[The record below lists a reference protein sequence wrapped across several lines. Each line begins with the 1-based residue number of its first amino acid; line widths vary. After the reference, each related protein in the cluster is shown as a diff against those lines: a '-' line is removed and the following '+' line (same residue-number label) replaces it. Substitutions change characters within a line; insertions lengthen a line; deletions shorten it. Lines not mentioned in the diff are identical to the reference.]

1 MNLGIEYLDYYVPK
15 NRVSIE
21 EFIEIIPEEVIL
33 KYYLSKE
40 KCLRYCKKDLMLKSI
55 PVENKLEDFQTLEIL
70 LDKMFDSKVIGRN
83 EIDVIIL
90 AQESY
95 NYSLEN
101 IGQYIQNKYEMN
113 NAFVF
118 NVSGNHCNDVELA
131 IRVSKG
137 LMAES
142 NEIKNILII
151 SSSQIKD
158 MSDRLAGKI
167 CVLGDGAG
175 ILLLKK
181 DGEQFKILDT
191 NNSTNGYFY
200 DFKMG
205 QDNYLLHYRYGVNS
219 ISNILERN
227 NLNSE
232 QIKKVIIQNINPELR
247 IHYFDR
253 FGIGKDK
260 IFMDNIGKYGHI
272 TCIDFIANLKDLK
285 DLNILNKNDILLCLG
300 LGLAGSY
307 QATLLSY

>member
-1 MNLGIEYLDYYVPK
+1 MNLGIEYLDYYVPE

-21 EFIEIIPEEVIL
+21 EFIDNIPEEVVL

-55 PVENKLEDFQTLEIL
+55 PVENKLKDFQTLEIL
-70 LDKMFDSKVIGRN
+70 LNKMFDSKVIERD

-90 AQESY
+90 AQEHY

-118 NVSGNHCNDVELA
+118 NISGNHCNDVELA

-142 NEIKNILII
+142 DEIKNILII

-158 MSDRLAGKI
+158 MADRLVGKI

-175 ILLLKK
+175 IVLLKR
-181 DGEQFKILDT
+181 DGEQFRILDT
-191 NNSTNGYFY
+191 KNSTNGYFY
-200 DFKMG
+200 DFKVG
-205 QDNYLLHYRYGVNS
+205 QDNYLHHYRYGVNL
-219 ISNILERN
+219 ISKILERN

-247 IHYFDR
+247 INYFTR
-253 FGIGKDK
+253 FGISREKVF
-260 IFMDNIGKYGHI
+260 IDNIGKNGHI
-272 TCIDFIANLKDLK
+272 TCIDFIANLKELK
-285 DLNILNKNDILLCLG
+285 DSNILNKNDILLCLG

-307 QATLLSY
+307 QATVLSY